1 MFQEYGQYIVADP
14 KICHGKLTFRGTRIF
29 VSSVLDR
36 VANGMNWDD
45 IVAAWGGSFPREAIA
60 DAVRYAKEA
69 FIAQSK
75 ALHPMEEDLAA

>member
-1 MFQEYGQYIVADP
+1 MLQEYGQYIVADP

-36 VANGMNWDD
+36 VATGENWDD
-45 IVAAWGGSFPREAIA
+45 IIADWGGSFSREAIA

-69 FIAQSK
+69 FVEQSK
-75 ALHPMEEDLAA
+75 SQTVEEALAA